1 MPMKTGYTTTGD
13 GSVSRFS
20 VVLLGTILMLS
31 ALPLIAC
38 SGEIETNEKASSLL
52 LTQVSLRK
60 EQIADPDPERLEI
73 MKDLDMNVE
82 NLAIQR
88 IFIHLAQEP
97 SQSQVAELEAMGITL
112 YPDSWIPPIGEHPT
126 GFILADMPI
135 DKLADLAAKKYI
147 IRLDTAERQLEPQGS
162 SQPQAS

>member
-1 MPMKTGYTTTGD
+1 MSRLFIVLFGITLTL
-13 GSVSRFS
+13 SV
-20 VVLLGTILMLS
+20 
-31 ALPLIAC
+31 LPLIAC
-38 SGEIETNEKASSLL
+38 TGEIETNEKASSLL
-52 LTQVSLRK
+52 LTQVTLRK
-60 EQIADPDPERLEI
+60 EQIAEPDPERLEI
-73 MKDLDMNVE
+73 MKDMGMSVD

-112 YPDSWIPPIGEHPT
+112 YPDSWIPPVGEHPT
-126 GFILADMPI
+126 GFMLADMPV
-135 DKLADLAAKKYI
+135 DRLADLAAKKYI